1 MGRPRLAPGAGGSA
15 RAMHIEAGRF
25 TVRLA
30 ECDADVA
37 AAQRLRYRVFVEEMG
52 ATASPEDQAERRERD
67 RFDPYF
73 DHLLLID
80 KESTDPLVER
90 GVVGVYRLMTG
101 ARARAGI
108 GFYGASEYDLTLLV
122 NYPRETLELGRSCVD
137 LEHRGGAG
145 MHLLWTGLGEYVAT
159 HGVSILFGVASFHG
173 ADPAPL
179 AQALSYL
186 HHCHLAPPDLRVRA
200 VAERYVAMEM
210 LPIERIDK
218 VEALRQTPAL
228 IKAYLRLGGVVGEG
242 AFVDHDFNTVDV
254 CLLMDTSKMV
264 ERYRAFYSRKR
275 GGSVDRILG

>member
-1 MGRPRLAPGAGGSA
+1 
-15 RAMHIEAGRF
+15 MHIDAGRF

-30 ECDADVA
+30 ECEADVA

-52 ATASPEDQAERRERD
+52 AEVSPAERADRRERD
-67 RFDPYF
+67 RYDPYF

-80 KESTDPLVER
+80 NQSTDPNVER

-101 ARARAGI
+101 SRARQGI
-108 GFYGASEYDLTLLV
+108 GFYGAAEYDLTLLE

-159 HGVSILFGVASFHG
+159 HNVSILFGVASFRG
-173 ADPAPL
+173 KDPGPL

-186 HHCHLAPPDLRVRA
+186 HHCHLAPADLRVRA
-200 VAERYVAMEM
+200 VTDRYVPMDI
-210 LPIERIDK
+210 LPIEEVDR

-228 IKAYLRLGGVVGEG
+228 IKAYIRLGGFVGEG
-242 AFVDHDFNTVDV
+242 AYIDHAFNTVDV
-254 CLLMDTSKMV
+254 CLLMDTSRMV
-264 ERYRAFYSRKR
+264 QRYRSFYSRKR
-275 GGSVDRILG
+275 GGAVDRILG